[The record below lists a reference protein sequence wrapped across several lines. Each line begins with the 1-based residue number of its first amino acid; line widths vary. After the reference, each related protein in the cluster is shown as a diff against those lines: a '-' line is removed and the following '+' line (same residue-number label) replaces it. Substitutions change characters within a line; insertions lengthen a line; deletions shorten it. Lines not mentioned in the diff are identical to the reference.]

1 MNGMWGYKVVDQNYK
16 SATDLIRLLVNT
28 SGKGANLLL
37 NIGPQPNGELPALAL
52 DRLREIGK
60 WTRVYGE
67 TIYGSVAGPVKP
79 CEWGATTEK
88 DGKVYVHVC
97 PAKGTEAPSTITIPM
112 AKKPKE
118 VTDFQTGKKVAYTYK
133 NKALNLAIPST
144 LTAPDHVLVVKR

>member
-1 MNGMWGYKVVDQNYK
+1 M
-16 SATDLIRLLVNT
+16 
-28 SGKGANLLL
+28 
-37 NIGPQPNGELPALAL
+37 AL